1 MRVLPGQTTQDSSP
15 SERHWFDHSSSLFP
29 STRAPMPSLRR
40 RLKSAALFSP
50 PVNGRRCTLS
60 RPIQKKNRMTP
71 GWDGG
76 FAPVILVLSHFMA
89 TPARATLP
97 RYRELKHVGIRMR
110 DHSVLDLKPP
120 TTARPAATHVPRT
133 AFDPAPHPET
143 VRACQRIHSGRAPGL
158 RPPPLPQQ
166 SRRGRQR
173 NPANR
178 DTSCDKLPSCC
189 SSSCLARHIWPR
201 SSAVS

>member
-1 MRVLPGQTTQDSSP
+1 MCCPGRLLKIHRQANVTGSTTRLRFSYQRVPLCPVCGGALNLP
-15 SERHWFDHSSSLFP
+15 RF
-29 STRAPMPSLRR
+29 
-40 RLKSAALFSP
+40 
-50 PVNGRRCTLS
+50 S
-60 RPIQKKNRMTP
+60 RPQSMASLYAFGTDPKEKQDDPRVGRM
-71 GWDGG
+71 

-89 TPARATLP
+89 TPAPATLP

-158 RPPPLPQQ
+158 RPPTLPQQ
-166 SRRGRQR
+166 SRRGCQR
-173 NPANR
+173 NPANSY
-178 DTSCDKLPSCC
+178 TSCDKLPSCC
-189 SSSCLARHIWPR
+189 SSSCLARHLWPR